1 MALPRPQG
9 YLSVERV
16 VYARPGESAYILKG
30 VSFEVG
36 AGETVGIIGPTAA
49 GKSTLVRLLVGA
61 WKPFA
66 GTVRLDAADVYTW
79 QRSDFGRH
87 VGYLPQDIELFA
99 GTVRDNIA
107 RFGDATPDQVV
118 MAANKAGLHEMIL
131 HLPNGYETEI
141 GEGGEA
147 LSGGQRQRVAL
158 ARALLGEPRVLV
170 LDEPNANLDVEGE
183 RALVEALAAAKAAGT
198 TIIIVAHKPNI
209 IQLADKLLVLRNGMV
224 EFYGPRQEALA
235 RVSRPKAA
243 EGARMATVAKIGG
256 DVS

>member
-1 MALPRPQG
+1 
-9 YLSVERV
+9 
-16 VYARPGESAYILKG
+16 
-30 VSFEVG
+30 
-36 AGETVGIIGPTAA
+36 
-49 GKSTLVRLLVGA
+49 
-61 WKPFA
+61 
-66 GTVRLDAADVYTW
+66 
-79 QRSDFGRH
+79 
-87 VGYLPQDIELFA
+87 
-99 GTVRDNIA
+99 
-107 RFGDATPDQVV
+107 
-118 MAANKAGLHEMIL
+118 MIL